1 MHNSMNYNTTN
12 SRNNT
17 RKLGNRKSILDEIIS
32 EVIEEDGKDLR
43 EKKQQLETIKP
54 LLDEIMKQEKAKD
67 AAIEATE
74 KDYLRLFTGEP
85 NTNKRKRK

>member
-1 MHNSMNYNTTN
+1 MEYNTIKN
-12 SRNNT
+12 RKKT
-17 RKLGNRKSILDEIIS
+17 RELGNRKSILDEIIS

-74 KDYLRLFTGEP
+74 KDYLRLFTGET